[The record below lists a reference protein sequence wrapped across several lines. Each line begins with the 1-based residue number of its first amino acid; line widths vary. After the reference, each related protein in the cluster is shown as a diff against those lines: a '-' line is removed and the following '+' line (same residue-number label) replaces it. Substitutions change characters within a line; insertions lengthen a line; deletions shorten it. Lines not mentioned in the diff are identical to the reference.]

1 MIIMQQA
8 IYRGNHREFIR
19 ELFSTEFIKA
29 SKKIIQLFVGQLLE
43 KVAIEK
49 KDTCYV
55 YPTNLFE
62 RLNYACGDHNPELDY
77 ELYILLDD
85 LNMSSQKILSIL
97 VADIISSDEQ
107 SLGYYLESF
116 SQQSEEVQGAMI
128 EDYFAEQHDSLPY
141 YLRKKLSDMIYNFA
155 SEFDL
160 SDGRTDIETYIEKL
174 EYYKNLAS

>member
-1 MIIMQQA
+1 MQKA
-8 IYRGNHREFIR
+8 IYQGNHREFIR
-19 ELFSTEFIKA
+19 ELFSTEFIEF
-29 SKKIIQLFVGQLLE
+29 SKKTTQSFIGQILE
-43 KVAIEK
+43 KVAVEK
-49 KDTCYV
+49 KDTHYV

-62 RLNYACGDHNPELDY
+62 RLSYACGDHNPELDY
-77 ELYILLDD
+77 ELYILLDG

-107 SLGYYLESF
+107 SLGYYLEAF

-141 YLRKKLSDMIYNFA
+141 YLRKKLGAMVYDFA

-160 SDGRTDIETYIEKL
+160 SDGRTDFETYKEKL
-174 EYYKNLAS
+174 EHYKNLAN

>member
-1 MIIMQQA
+1 MHQA
-8 IYRGNHREFIR
+8 IYRGNHRDFIR
-19 ELFSTEFIKA
+19 ELFSTEFIEV
-29 SKKIIQLFVGQLLE
+29 SKKIIQLFIGQLLE

-77 ELYILLDD
+77 ELYKLLDG

-97 VADIISSDEQ
+97 VADIISSDAE
-107 SLGYYLESF
+107 SLNYYLEAF
-116 SQQSEEVQGAMI
+116 GQQNEEVQGVMI
-128 EDYFAEQHDSLPY
+128 EHYFAEQHDSLPY

-160 SDGRTDIETYIEKL
+160 SDGRTDVETYFEKL
-174 EYYKNLAS
+174 EYYKNLSS

>member
-1 MIIMQQA
+1 MQQA
-8 IYRGNHREFIR
+8 IYRGNHREFIS
-19 ELFSTEFIKA
+19 ELFSTDFIEI
-29 SKKIIQLFVGQLLE
+29 SKKINNLFIGQLLE

-49 KDTCYV
+49 KDSYYV

-77 ELYILLDD
+77 ELYKLLNG

-97 VADIISSDEQ
+97 VADIISSDEE
-107 SLGYYLESF
+107 SVSYYLEAF
-116 SQQSEEVQGAMI
+116 SQQSEEVQGVMI
-128 EDYFAEQHDSLPY
+128 EEYFAEQHDSLPY

-174 EYYKNLAS
+174 EYYKNLSS

>member
-1 MIIMQQA
+1 MQQA
-8 IYRGNHREFIR
+8 IYRGNHRDFIR
-19 ELFSTEFIKA
+19 ELFSTEFIEL
-29 SKKIIQLFVGQLLE
+29 SKKIIQLFIGQLLE

-77 ELYILLDD
+77 ELYKLLDG

-97 VADIISSDEQ
+97 VADIISSDEE
-107 SLGYYLESF
+107 SLNYYLEAF
-116 SQQSEEVQGAMI
+116 GQQNEEVQGVMI
-128 EDYFAEQHDSLPY
+128 EHYFGEQHDSLPY

-174 EYYKNLAS
+174 EYYKNLSSKN